1 MFDFIGIYGIKCAFH
16 NLKSVVTWFSRK
28 CVTFLS
34 DKYVIWSRGISW
46 MSWILI
52 LSYRLREVTI
62 SYILHCFFM
71 VFAQVVVYATS
82 AMSIIYGGCWCYKK
96 LHYHD
101 YYYYYFTE
109 LFISLQ
115 QDVQLRW
122 GLDHNVTFSM
132 GKWFILKNQNWILP
146 TCDSF
151 PLIMSPI
158 FIIHLGILY
167 EIELLRCKLWFWNTQ
182 NSQLQIF
189 TNRNS
194 TSINFVLVSNM

>member
-1 MFDFIGIYGIKCAFH
+1 MIKGNKLDVLNIDFELQAKRGD
-16 NLKSVVTWFSRK
+16 N
-28 CVTFLS
+28 FL
-34 DKYVIWSRGISW
+34 YFA
-46 MSWILI
+46 L
-52 LSYRLREVTI
+52 
-62 SYILHCFFM
+62 FFM

-132 GKWFILKNQNWILP
+132 GK
-146 TCDSF
+146 
-151 PLIMSPI
+151 
-158 FIIHLGILY
+158 
-167 EIELLRCKLWFWNTQ
+167 
-182 NSQLQIF
+182 
-189 TNRNS
+189 
-194 TSINFVLVSNM
+194 